1 MLVNQWLGNTVY
13 PYVRNSPSVLWK
25 LGSSH
30 GSEAELCA
38 LVHTDT
44 EPKDTELVKKL
55 ISESGMAWSHGFL
68 PSQNYLIMYMH
79 VFVKAQRKDLKDIVP
94 W

>member
-13 PYVRNSPSVLWK
+13 PYVRNSPSVLRK

-30 GSEAELCA
+30 RSEAELCA
-38 LVHTDT
+38 LVHR

-55 ISESGMAWSHGFL
+55 ISESGMA
-68 PSQNYLIMYMH
+68 
-79 VFVKAQRKDLKDIVP
+79 
-94 W
+94 